1 MSTENKEVSTEN
13 QTQDQPKQHTEVELR
28 AMEMGWRPRDEFSGE
43 DDDFI
48 DAKEFVARKPLYDK
62 IAQQSKQLKNV
73 TQAVEALKEHYGKV
87 S

>member
-1 MSTENKEVSTEN
+1 MLF
-13 QTQDQPKQHTEVELR
+13 LR
-28 AMEMGWRPRDEFSGE
+28 NMRYLLIFLDFFGE

-73 TQAVEALKEHYGKV
+73 TNSRYF
-87 S
+87 SSIS